1 MSYAA
6 EPYAVFV
13 DDLVSNLTGGV
24 TRIRFRFVEEE
35 QPFQLSEPEVI
46 RTDSVRVHGIVDG
59 AFHRF
64 SPETDYALAD
74 DGTVVW
80 REDPA
85 TPGVAAATAT
95 WPDSGS
101 DFWVSYDPTPG
112 HGVPPVLTDR
122 NPGSITRTLAESFAI
137 EFAVIAHQLDA
148 VYKAAHLETAKGKD
162 LDHLVALLGVTRR
175 GQTHAR
181 GEVTFRRSTPAP
193 ADVTVPAGT
202 LVSTAEPPLVTV
214 ETTEAVTLRRA
225 TLSAA
230 APVRAR
236 AEGAAGV
243 APAQSL
249 RVIHRPILGVEEA
262 TNPAAMSFGGG
273 AESDV
278 ELRARAERALAS
290 GGRATVEAIRSAL
303 ASLEGIREQDVLVSE
318 DHLAFPG
325 VVKVKVAAELTQEVA
340 HAASLLLEETRPAG
354 IRVVHNLPAPTVPV
368 PAVGG
373 ETGGG
378 GDGPAPGG
386 PVVDD
391 LWFPIRMAVTV
402 TPSSSELTETQR
414 QRLGVD
420 LDTAVRGLIEA
431 IGISEPVIYNRIVA
445 GIMAVEGVYD
455 TVVDVGP
462 GSEESTLG
470 RTNLA
475 APAGTRPRLDAGAL
489 TVTLRGA
496 LVALDITAQVELFDL
511 AATEDPASVLAVIAD
526 DVAARLTAEL
536 QVAPDVVTPEVL
548 LGKLPDT
555 ADYSVEA
562 LSYKAELLEEGLRVQ
577 RTNVTI
583 DLAAD
588 QQPWV
593 RSVSAVQEGILT

>member
-1 MSYAA
+1 
-6 EPYAVFV
+6 
-13 DDLVSNLTGGV
+13 
-24 TRIRFRFVEEE
+24 
-35 QPFQLSEPEVI
+35 
-46 RTDSVRVHGIVDG
+46 
-59 AFHRF
+59 
-64 SPETDYALAD
+64 
-74 DGTVVW
+74 
-80 REDPA
+80 
-85 TPGVAAATAT
+85 
-95 WPDSGS
+95 
-101 DFWVSYDPTPG
+101 
-112 HGVPPVLTDR
+112 
-122 NPGSITRTLAESFAI
+122 
-137 EFAVIAHQLDA
+137 
-148 VYKAAHLETAKGKD
+148 
-162 LDHLVALLGVTRR
+162 
-175 GQTHAR
+175 
-181 GEVTFRRSTPAP
+181 
-193 ADVTVPAGT
+193 
-202 LVSTAEPPLVTV
+202 
-214 ETTEAVTLRRA
+214 
-225 TLSAA
+225 
-230 APVRAR
+230 
-236 AEGAAGV
+236 
-243 APAQSL
+243 
-249 RVIHRPILGVEEA
+249 
-262 TNPAAMSFGGG
+262 
-273 AESDV
+273 
-278 ELRARAERALAS
+278 
-290 GGRATVEAIRSAL
+290 
-303 ASLEGIREQDVLVSE
+303 
-318 DHLAFPG
+318 
-325 VVKVKVAAELTQEVA
+325 
-340 HAASLLLEETRPAG
+340 
-354 IRVVHNLPAPTVPV
+354 
-368 PAVGG
+368 
-373 ETGGG
+373 
-378 GDGPAPGG
+378 
-386 PVVDD
+386 VDD